1 MTTAQECSSSYRK
14 RCQKLLQQRKRK
26 SPDTGSYQ
34 SGVFNTKKQPDISNE
49 TNAEEKIIKP
59 LFNDETKVK
68 LLRMSNAFPASLIMG
83 MEFVILFDKN
93 VYLQNFT
100 SCLLFSMFDFYIKFY
115 NWCLTKLLGR
125 HSVENEC

>member
-14 RCQKLLQQRKRK
+14 RCQKLQQQRKRK

-59 LFNDETKVK
+59 LFNNETKVK
-68 LLRMSNAFPASLIMG
+68 LLKINS
-83 MEFVILFDKN
+83 IL
-93 VYLQNFT
+93 
-100 SCLLFSMFDFYIKFY
+100 CLECLMLF
-115 NWCLTKLLGR
+115 LLL
-125 HSVENEC
+125 